1 MVDNEGGYLVLTR
14 RPGEIIR
21 IGNDISMS
29 VLSVWGRLVK
39 IGINAPRNITILREE
54 LYQRKLLEEEASELI
69 CESLGNR

>member
-1 MVDNEGGYLVLTR
+1 MGNNKGGYLLLTR

-21 IGNDISMS
+21 IGDDITIG
-29 VLSVWGRLVK
+29 LLGIFGKQAR
-39 IGINAPRNITILREE
+39 IGINAPRDIVVLRDE

>member
-29 VLSVWGRLVK
+29 VLSVFGRLVK
-39 IGINAPRNITILREE
+39 IGINAPRDIVILRDE